1 MTVESERLQK
11 MNGVSHRLQLVALV
25 VILTLATFLHFF
37 RLDQEGFANLYYAA
51 TVKSMLTS
59 WHNFFYAA
67 FDPGGFVSVDKPP
80 LGFWVQALSATLF
93 GFNGFA
99 LLLPQAF
106 AGVLAVALLYRL
118 VARVFGVWAGIIA
131 ALVLT
136 VTPISIAANRNNTID
151 SQLVLTSLLAAW
163 AVSIATERGQLRWLI
178 ICAILVGIGFNIK
191 MLQAYL
197 VLPAF
202 WLTYLVVARTRWYS
216 RVAHLALATLV
227 LIIVSLAWIAIFDA
241 TPAEARP
248 YAGSSR
254 NNSMMELVV
263 GHNGITRLGAIAN
276 ALGLRAITPR
286 ATQPSFPQNPPPPP
300 NTPPY
305 PPTIPPPPQPNVP
318 RGPGNEVGA
327 PGILR
332 LFNQQLAGQIS
343 WLLPL
348 ALSSILVLALEALA
362 LYVSRVDVQ
371 GSRFEVQGYTIR
383 NTHYVSRIAYHILR
397 IIPHASFDC
406 ATLRSGCVTSHASR
420 ITALVL
426 WSLWLLPQII
436 FFSFAGL
443 FHRYYLEMMAPAIA
457 VLVGA
462 GIVTLWRAYEQHRWR
477 GLVLPFAL
485 LLTALVQVAILTYF
499 PDWGKWLAPLVLG
512 ISLLTTLV
520 LVALKFTPAL
530 RSLRL
535 FITTLGIL
543 ALLIAPAVWSLTP
556 LANADTALP
565 FAGPELLT
573 RAPRPPTPSRDR
585 IVDFLLTNRHG
596 ERFLVATSNA
606 TTAAPIILATGEPV
620 MALGGFSGGDR
631 ILTVNQLATRVTSGT
646 VRFFLITDDWQQQPE
661 LLHWI
666 RTRCTLI
673 LSAPRAPNPVPGR
686 QQLYD
691 CKRN

>member
-1 MTVESERLQK
+1 M
-11 MNGVSHRLQLVALV
+11 
-25 VILTLATFLHFF
+25 
-37 RLDQEGFANLYYAA
+37 YYAA

-106 AGVLAVALLYRL
+106 AGVLAVALVYRL
-118 VARVFGVWAGIIA
+118 VARVFGIWAGIIA

-163 AVSIATERGQLRWLI
+163 AVSIAAERGQWRWLI
-178 ICAILVGIGFNIK
+178 VSAILVGIGFNIK

-202 WLTYLVVARTRWYS
+202 WLTYLIAARTRWYS

-227 LIIVSLAWIAIFDA
+227 LIVVSFAWIAIFDA

-248 YAGSSR
+248 YAGSSH

-263 GHNGITRLGAIAN
+263 GHNGIKRLGAIAN
-276 ALGLRAITPR
+276 ALGLRAVMPR
-286 ATQPSFPQNPPPPP
+286 VAQPPLTQNPPSPP

-305 PPTIPPPPQPNVP
+305 PPTMPPNAP
-318 RGPGNEVGA
+318 RGPGNEIGE

-348 ALSSILVLALEALA
+348 ALFSILVLTLESLA
-362 LYVSRVDVQ
+362 TLYV
-371 GSRFEVQGYTIR
+371 IR
-383 NTHYVSRIAYHILR
+383 NTHYAIRSRL
-397 IIPHASFDC
+397 
-406 ATLRSGCVTSHASR
+406 
-420 ITALVL
+420 TALVL
-426 WSLWLLPQII
+426 WSLWLVPQII
-436 FFSFAGL
+436 FFSFASL
-443 FHRYYLEMMAPAIA
+443 FHRYYLEMIAPAIA
-457 VLVGA
+457 ALVGA
-462 GIVTLWRAYEQHRWR
+462 GIVTLWRAYAQQRWR

-485 LLTALVQVAILTYF
+485 LLTALVQVAILTHF

-512 ISLLTTLV
+512 LLLLTTLA
-520 LVALKFTPAL
+520 LVALKFAPAL

-535 FITTLGIL
+535 FITTLGVL
-543 ALLIAPAVWSLTP
+543 ALLIAPTVWSFTP
-556 LANADTALP
+556 LASADTALP

-573 RAPRPPTPSRDR
+573 RAPRPPTPPRDR
-585 IVDFLLTNRHG
+585 IVDFLLANRRS

-606 TTAAPIILATGEPV
+606 TIAAPIILATGEPV

-646 VRFFLITDDWQQQPE
+646 VRFFLITEDWLQQPE

-666 RTRCTLI
+666 RSRCTLI

-691 CKRN
+691 CKRR

>member
-1 MTVESERLQK
+1 
-11 MNGVSHRLQLVALV
+11 MNGLSHRLYLVALV
-25 VILTLATFLHFF
+25 AILVLATFLHFF

-80 LGFWVQALSATLF
+80 LGFWGQALSATLF

-106 AGVLAVALLYRL
+106 AGVLAIALVYRL

-163 AVSIATERGQLRWLI
+163 AVSIATERSQWRWLI
-178 ICAILVGIGFNIK
+178 VSAILVGIGFNIK

-202 WLTYLVVARTRWYS
+202 WLTYLIVARTRWYL
-216 RVAHLALATLV
+216 RLAHLALATLV
-227 LIIVSLAWIAIFDA
+227 LIVVSFAWIAVFDA

-276 ALGLRAITPR
+276 ALGLRAVTPR
-286 ATQPSFPQNPPPPP
+286 VAQLPLPQNPPPPP
-300 NTPPY
+300 NAPPY
-305 PPTIPPPPQPNVP
+305 PSTIPPPPPNAP
-318 RGPGNEVGA
+318 RGPGNEIGE

-348 ALSSILVLALEALA
+348 ALFSVLVLTLESLGV
-362 LYVSRVDVQ
+362 LYV
-371 GSRFEVQGYTIR
+371 IR
-383 NTHYVSRIAYHILR
+383 NTHYAIRPRL
-397 IIPHASFDC
+397 
-406 ATLRSGCVTSHASR
+406 
-420 ITALVL
+420 TALVL
-426 WSLWLLPQII
+426 WSIWLVPQII

-457 VLVGA
+457 ALVGA
-462 GIVTLWRAYEQHRWR
+462 GTVTLWRAYAQQRWR

-485 LLTALVQVAILTYF
+485 LLTALVQVAILTHF
-499 PDWGKWLAPLVLG
+499 PDWGKRLAPLVLG
-512 ISLLTTLV
+512 LTLV
-520 LVALKFTPAL
+520 TVLALVILKFIPTSG
-530 RSLRL
+530 RLRL
-535 FITTLGIL
+535 LVTTLGVL
-543 ALLIAPAVWSLTP
+543 ALLIAPTVWSFTP
-556 LANADTALP
+556 LASADTALP

-573 RAPRPPTPSRDR
+573 RAPRPPAPRHDR
-585 IVDFLLTNRHG
+585 IVDFLLANRRS

-631 ILTVNQLATRVTSGT
+631 ILTVNQLATHATSGT
-646 VRFFLITDDWQQQPE
+646 VRFFLIPEDWQQQPE
-661 LLHWI
+661 LLHWV
-666 RTRCTLI
+666 RTRCTPI
-673 LSAPRAPNPVPGR
+673 LSAPSAPKPVPGGH
-686 QQLYD
+686 QVYD